1 MKDDPIVE
9 SVRQARAQI
18 FAECHENLQELMDRL
33 QAAEA
38 QDRDRIVSPEAL
50 REKRKQPTSPAS

>member
-18 FAECHENLQELMDRL
+18 WAECHESLEELMDRL
-33 QAAEA
+33 QAAEE
-38 QDRDRIVSPEAL
+38 QDRDRIVSLEAL
-50 REKRKQPTSPAS
+50 REKRRQAAEERG